1 MMALSIIITLSIMI
15 HNVMTL
21 SIVIHSVMTLSV
33 VILKHH

>member
-1 MMALSIIITLSIMI
+1 MTLSIIITLSIMI

-21 SIVIHSVMTLSV
+21 SIVIHSIMTLSV